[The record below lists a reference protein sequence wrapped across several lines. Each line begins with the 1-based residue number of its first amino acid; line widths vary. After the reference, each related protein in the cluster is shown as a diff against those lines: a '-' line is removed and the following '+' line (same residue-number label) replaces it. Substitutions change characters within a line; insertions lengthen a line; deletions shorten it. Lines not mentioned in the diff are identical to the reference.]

1 VGERIAVEAVEL
13 TRRFEDFVAVDRV
26 SFQVQEGEVFGFLGP
41 NGSGKTTTIRML
53 CGILEPTS
61 GVARVAGFDVA
72 KEPERVKERIG
83 YMSQRFSLYPDL
95 SVWENLDFYASI
107 YRVPAQEKQQRLA
120 ELVAM
125 ANLTGRE
132 GELAKNL
139 SGGWRQRL
147 ALGCAIAHRPR
158 ILFLDEPTGGVDPVS
173 RRHFWEMIYS
183 LAGGGVTVF
192 VTTHYMDEAEH
203 CNTLG
208 MMHQGRL
215 VALGTPD
222 ELKDRYLAG
231 EILEIESEAP
241 AEAQS
246 VLERLPAVRD
256 VASYGVLLHAVVED
270 AGRDAAAVA
279 AALEGAGIVVVHAE
293 RILPSLEDVFVSLVG
308 GEHRE
313 AVTASQ
319 KN

>member
-1 VGERIAVEAVEL
+1 
-13 TRRFEDFVAVDRV
+13 
-26 SFQVQEGEVFGFLGP
+26 
-41 NGSGKTTTIRML
+41 
-53 CGILEPTS
+53 
-61 GVARVAGFDVA
+61 VARVAGFDVA
-72 KEPERVKERIG
+72 IEPERVKERIG

-173 RRHFWEMIYS
+173 RRQFWEMIYS
-183 LAGGGVTVF
+183 LAGEGVTVF

-208 MMHQGRL
+208 MMHQGSL
-215 VALGTPD
+215 IALGTPD

-231 EILEIESEAP
+231 EILEIDSERP
-241 AEAQS
+241 ADAQS
-246 VLERLPAVRD
+246 VLERLPVVRD
-256 VASYGVLLHAVVED
+256 VAAYGMLLHAVVVD
-270 AGRDAAAVA
+270 AGRDTLAVVA
-279 AALEGAGIVVVHAE
+279 ALTEAGIAVRHTE
-293 RILPSLEDVFVSLVG
+293 RIQPSLEDVFVSLVG
-308 GEHRE
+308 GEHRQ
-313 AVTASQ
+313 ALAASQ
-319 KN
+319 KD

>member
-1 VGERIAVEAVEL
+1 
-13 TRRFEDFVAVDRV
+13 
-26 SFQVQEGEVFGFLGP
+26 
-41 NGSGKTTTIRML
+41 ML
-53 CGILEPTS
+53 FRS
-61 GVARVAGFDVA
+61 
-72 KEPERVKERIG
+72 
-83 YMSQRFSLYPDL
+83 
-95 SVWENLDFYASI
+95 

-120 ELVAM
+120 ALVAM
-125 ANLTGRE
+125 ANLPGRE

-183 LAGGGVTVF
+183 LAGEGVTVF

-215 VALGTPD
+215 IAQGTPD

-231 EILEIESEAP
+231 EILEIDSDAP
-241 AEAQS
+241 AEAQF
-246 VLERLPAVRD
+246 VLERLPVVRD
-256 VASYGVLLHAVVED
+256 VASYGLLLHAVVADAARD
-270 AGRDAAAVA
+270 AGAVV
-279 AALEGAGIVVVHAE
+279 AALERAGITVNHTE

-308 GEHRE
+308 AEHRDE
-313 AVTASQ
+313 LAASQ
-319 KN
+319 RG

>member
-1 VGERIAVEAVEL
+1 VEAVEL
-13 TRRFEDFVAVDRV
+13 TRRFDDFVAVDRV
-26 SFQVQEGEVFGFLGP
+26 SFGVREGEVFGFLGP

-53 CGILEPTS
+53 CGILAPTS

-72 KEPERVKERIG
+72 IEPERVKERIG

-173 RRHFWEMIYS
+173 RRQFWEMIYS
-183 LAGGGVTVF
+183 LAGEGVTVF

-208 MMHQGRL
+208 MMHQGSL
-215 VALGTPD
+215 IALGTPD

-231 EILEIESEAP
+231 EILEIDSERP
-241 AEAQS
+241 ADAQS

-256 VASYGVLLHAVVED
+256 VAAYGMLLHAVVADAARD
-270 AGRDAAAVA
+270 AGEVVT
-279 AALEGAGIVVVHAE
+279 ALEEAEIGVRHTE
-293 RILPSLEDVFVSLVG
+293 RIQPSLEDVFVSLVG
-308 GEHRE
+308 GEHRQ
-313 AVTASQ
+313 ALVSSQ
-319 KN
+319 KD

>member
-1 VGERIAVEAVEL
+1 VGEGVAVEAVEL
-13 TRRFEDFVAVDRV
+13 TRRFDEFLAVDRV

-61 GVARVAGFDVA
+61 GLARVAGFDVA

-107 YRVPAQEKQQRLA
+107 YRVPAREKQQRLVD
-120 ELVAM
+120 LVAM

-132 GELAKNL
+132 SELAKNL

-183 LAGGGVTVF
+183 LAGEGVTVF

-215 VALGTPD
+215 IALGTPD

-231 EILEIESEAP
+231 EIVEIDCPAP
-241 AEAQS
+241 AEAQAI
-246 VLERLPAVRD
+246 LELLPEVRD
-256 VASYGVLLHAVVED
+256 VAVYGLLLHAVVANAASD
-270 AGRDAAAVA
+270 AGAMVA
-279 AALEGAGIVVVHAE
+279 ALQRAGIPVNHTE
-293 RILPSLEDVFVSLVG
+293 RIQPSLEDVFVSLVG
-308 GEHRE
+308 AEHRD
-313 AVTASQ
+313 ALAAGQ
-319 KN
+319 RD

>member
-1 VGERIAVEAVEL
+1 MGERMAVEALEL
-13 TRRFEDFVAVDRV
+13 TRRFGDFLAVDQV
-26 SFQVQEGEVFGFLGP
+26 SFVVREGEVFGFLGP

-107 YRVPAQEKQQRLA
+107 YRVPASEKQQRLT
-120 ELVAM
+120 ELVGM

-132 GELAKNL
+132 SELAKNL

-173 RRHFWEMIYS
+173 RRRFWEMIYS
-183 LAGGGVTVF
+183 LAGEGVTVF

-215 VALGTPD
+215 IALGTPD

-231 EILEIESEAP
+231 EILEIDSPTP
-241 AEAQS
+241 ADAQA
-246 VLERLPAVRD
+246 VLEHLRAVRD
-256 VASYGVLLHAVVED
+256 VASYGLLLHAVVAD
-270 AGRDAAAVA
+270 ADRDAVAVA
-279 AALEGAGIVVVHAE
+279 AALQEAGITLNRTE
-293 RILPSLEDVFVSLVG
+293 RIQPSLEDVFVSLVG
-308 GEHRE
+308 AEHRD
-313 AVTASQ
+313 AVAASQ
-319 KN
+319 RD

>member
-1 VGERIAVEAVEL
+1 
-13 TRRFEDFVAVDRV
+13 
-26 SFQVQEGEVFGFLGP
+26 
-41 NGSGKTTTIRML
+41 
-53 CGILEPTS
+53 
-61 GVARVAGFDVA
+61 
-72 KEPERVKERIG
+72 
-83 YMSQRFSLYPDL
+83 
-95 SVWENLDFYASI
+95 
-107 YRVPAQEKQQRLA
+107 VPAQEKQQRLA

-173 RRHFWEMIYS
+173 RRQFWEMIYS
-183 LAGGGVTVF
+183 LAGEGVTVF

-215 VALGTPD
+215 IALGTPD

-231 EILEIESEAP
+231 EILEIDSERP

-246 VLERLPAVRD
+246 VLERLPVVRD
-256 VASYGVLLHAVVED
+256 VAAYGLLLHGVVANAKRD
-270 AGRDAAAVA
+270 AGVVV
-279 AALEGAGIVVVHAE
+279 AALEGEGITVRHTE

-308 GEHRE
+308 GERRE
-313 AVTASQ
+313 ELAANQ

>member
-1 VGERIAVEAVEL
+1 
-13 TRRFEDFVAVDRV
+13 
-26 SFQVQEGEVFGFLGP
+26 
-41 NGSGKTTTIRML
+41 
-53 CGILEPTS
+53 
-61 GVARVAGFDVA
+61 VARVAGFDVA
-72 KEPERVKERIG
+72 IEPERVKERIG

-173 RRHFWEMIYS
+173 RRQFWEMIYS
-183 LAGGGVTVF
+183 LAGEGVTVF

-208 MMHQGRL
+208 MMHQGSL
-215 VALGTPD
+215 IALGTPD

-231 EILEIESEAP
+231 EILEIDSERP
-241 AEAQS
+241 ADAQS

-256 VASYGVLLHAVVED
+256 VAAYGMLLHAVVADAARD
-270 AGRDAAAVA
+270 AGEVVT
-279 AALEGAGIVVVHAE
+279 ALEEAEIGVRHTE
-293 RILPSLEDVFVSLVG
+293 RIQPSLEDVFVSLVG
-308 GEHRE
+308 GEHRQ
-313 AVTASQ
+313 ALVSSQ
-319 KN
+319 KD

>member
-1 VGERIAVEAVEL
+1 VDERVAVEAVEL
-13 TRRFEDFVAVDRV
+13 TRRFGDFVAVDRV
-26 SFQVQEGEVFGFLGP
+26 SFGVREGEVFGFLGP

-53 CGILEPTS
+53 CGILAPTS

-72 KEPERVKERIG
+72 IEPERVKERIG

-173 RRHFWEMIYS
+173 RRQFWEMIYS
-183 LAGGGVTVF
+183 LAGEGVTVF

-208 MMHQGRL
+208 MMHQGSL
-215 VALGTPD
+215 IALGTPD

-231 EILEIESEAP
+231 EILEIDSERP
-241 AEAQS
+241 ADAQS

-256 VASYGVLLHAVVED
+256 VAAYGMLLHAVVADAARD
-270 AGRDAAAVA
+270 AGEVVT
-279 AALEGAGIVVVHAE
+279 ALEEAEIGVRHTE
-293 RILPSLEDVFVSLVG
+293 RIQPSLEDVFVSLVG
-308 GEHRE
+308 GEHRQ
-313 AVTASQ
+313 ALVSSQ
-319 KN
+319 KD

>member
-1 VGERIAVEAVEL
+1 VEAVEL
-13 TRRFEDFVAVDRV
+13 TRRFDDFVAVDRV
-26 SFQVQEGEVFGFLGP
+26 SFGVREGEVFGFLGP

-53 CGILEPTS
+53 CGILAPTS

-72 KEPERVKERIG
+72 IEPERVKERIG

-132 GELAKNL
+132 SELAKNL

-173 RRHFWEMIYS
+173 RRQFWEMIYS
-183 LAGGGVTVF
+183 LAGEGVTVF

-208 MMHQGRL
+208 MMHQGSL
-215 VALGTPD
+215 IALGTPD

-231 EILEIESEAP
+231 EILEIDSERP
-241 AEAQS
+241 ADAQS

-256 VASYGVLLHAVVED
+256 VAAYGMLLHAVVADAARD
-270 AGRDAAAVA
+270 AGEVVT
-279 AALEGAGIVVVHAE
+279 ALEEAEIGVRHTE
-293 RILPSLEDVFVSLVG
+293 RIQPSLEDVFVSLVG
-308 GEHRE
+308 GEHRQ
-313 AVTASQ
+313 ALVSSQ
-319 KN
+319 KD